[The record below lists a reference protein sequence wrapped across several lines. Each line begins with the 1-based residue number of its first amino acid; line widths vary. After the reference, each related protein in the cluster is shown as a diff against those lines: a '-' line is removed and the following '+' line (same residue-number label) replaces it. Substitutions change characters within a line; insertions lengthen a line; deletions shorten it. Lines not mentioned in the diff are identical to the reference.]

1 MGKRYSGR
9 HEFGIFQQK
18 RRYSYIYEYINE
30 YIYAISGANAKLPK
44 MVGGR
49 EQWREITDH
58 FLTKVKNHLDTGKEG
73 LWHMS
78 LNYME
83 EKTHL

>member
-49 EQWREITDH
+49 EQ
-58 FLTKVKNHLDTGKEG
+58 
-73 LWHMS
+73 
-78 LNYME
+78 
-83 EKTHL
+83 